1 MAVENVDCKDGNSII
16 TYARVLLR
24 QAKSAVAHLT
34 AFQKICLPR
43 AQCSKAVSRLISPSV
58 QFTTSMS
65 LSIPS
70 APSGGLFKQ
79 GYQKYVLSSPSV
91 QDLQ

>member
-16 TYARVLLR
+16 IYARVLLR

-34 AFQKICLPR
+34 AFQKICVLR
-43 AQCSKAVSRLISPSV
+43 AQWKAVPRLISPSV
-58 QFTTSMS
+58 HFTTSMS